1 MLVCGSIQYCIVS
14 AFAVV
19 LETDRRFSSKD
30 SVAVAGVNFLNL
42 GAQGFFEFG
51 SAGELFEIIV
61 WRTRGGFVICLRVVP

>member
-51 SAGELFEIIV
+51 SAGRII
-61 WRTRGGFVICLRVVP
+61 